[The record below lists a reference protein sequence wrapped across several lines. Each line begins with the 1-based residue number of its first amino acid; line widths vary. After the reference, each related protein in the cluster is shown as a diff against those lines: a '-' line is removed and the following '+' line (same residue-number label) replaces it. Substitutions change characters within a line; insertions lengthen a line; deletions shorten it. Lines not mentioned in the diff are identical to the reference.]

1 MRSFSERVSQ
11 EGQSAAAYLSWLL
24 QWLCGVN
31 VAYHVDIDGVRSDAS
46 SQYRQIVDRARQLV
60 RTLEAA
66 TQALYDDG
74 ATLFMA
80 AQHLSF
86 SEFFARRDRITLV
99 NTVEITAPIIRSN
112 CVLVGQTLESLL
124 AIGHDQA
131 STSQGDYRN
140 SIEWRT
146 SRINI
151 ADSSMATDS
160 SLTAIPRI
168 VDGPDDGDD
177 LVDME
182 HAFGQP
188 TMRTAQSAQSGDS
201 GGSTLYSNANQPS
214 QTSLDMSQRTRNDSV
229 SDAGT
234 SSFGDT
240 TFNGPPSPEYPSPA
254 DEDAVAFLDEDD
266 REYSSV

>member
-1 MRSFSERVSQ
+1 MSQ
-11 EGQSAAAYLSWLL
+11 EGQSASAYLSWLL
-24 QWLCGVN
+24 QWLCGIN
-31 VAYHVDIDGVRSDAS
+31 VAYHVDVDGVRSDS
-46 SQYRQIVDRARQLV
+46 SPQYRQMVDKARQLV

-74 ATLFMA
+74 AMILMA

-86 SEFFARRDRITLV
+86 SEFFAQRDRTALV
-99 NTVEITAPIIRSN
+99 NTVEITAPTIRSN
-112 CVLVGQTLESLL
+112 SMLVAQTLESLL

-151 ADSSMATDS
+151 ADSS
-160 SLTAIPRI
+160 LTAISHLA
-168 VDGPDDGDD
+168 DSNGDD

-182 HAFGQP
+182 HAFGQS
-188 TMRTAQSAQSGDS
+188 TMRTAQPTDS
-201 GGSTLYSNANQPS
+201 MGSTPTLYSNANQPS
-214 QTSLDMSQRTRNDSV
+214 QTSLDTSQRSRTDSV

-240 TFNGPPSPEYPSPA
+240 TFNGPPSPEYPSPL
-254 DEDAVAFLDEDD
+254 DKDAGAYLDEDD
-266 REYSSV
+266 RKSSSVWVAVGDETDR